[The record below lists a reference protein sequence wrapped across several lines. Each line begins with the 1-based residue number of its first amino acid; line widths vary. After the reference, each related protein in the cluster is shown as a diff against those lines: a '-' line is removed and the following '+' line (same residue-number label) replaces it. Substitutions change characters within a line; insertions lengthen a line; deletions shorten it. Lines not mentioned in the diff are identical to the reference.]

1 MLMQALQAGGLPVAE
16 DGIRKQDESNPKGYL
31 EIESIIDKL
40 RDNPEFV
47 FNFEEKVLKVIA
59 FGLQY
64 LPRGNYKVVYMDRNI
79 EEILDSME
87 KMMDTKDEEREGTKS
102 AFMKLNEKTKNDIGQ
117 RDDMDVLFVNYN
129 EILSDPE
136 EQLGKVQSF
145 FEEKNLDL
153 TKMVEA
159 VDNRLYRQKRIK
171 G

>member
-31 EIESIIDKL
+31 EIDSIIDKL

-79 EEILDSME
+79 EEVLDSME
-87 KMMDTKDEEREGTKS
+87 KMMDAKDEERAGTKS
-102 AFMKLNEKTKNDIGQ
+102 AFMKLNEKTKTDISQ
-117 RDDMDVLFVNYN
+117 RDDMSVLFVNYN

-136 EQLGKVQSF
+136 KQLEKVQSF
-145 FEEKNLDL
+145 FGEKNLDL
-153 TKMVEA
+153 TKMIEA
-159 VDNRLYRQKRIK
+159 VDSRLYRQKRVK
-171 G
+171 R